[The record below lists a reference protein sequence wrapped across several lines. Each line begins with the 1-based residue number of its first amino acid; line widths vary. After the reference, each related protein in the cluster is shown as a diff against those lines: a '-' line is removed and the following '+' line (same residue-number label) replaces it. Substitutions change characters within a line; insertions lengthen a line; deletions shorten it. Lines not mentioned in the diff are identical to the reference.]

1 MTILE
6 FFLLT
11 HLYTVKFFLFVLVVI
26 GVLPNLIKSNLERQ
40 ILWSRIGFYLFW
52 AGWTMVVFSGLLI
65 FAIEQGQ
72 MKIAVL
78 MMIAAS
84 ALLAFLDIFRARKLK
99 KIWLEKESGLRLS
112 NGIVFVEILV
122 VITVTLF
129 ALKV

>member
-40 ILWSRIGFYLFW
+40 ILWSRVGFYLFW
-52 AGWTMVVFSGLLI
+52 AAWTMVVFSGLLI

-72 MKIAVL
+72 MKVAVL

>member
-40 ILWSRIGFYLFW
+40 ILWSRVGFYLFW
-52 AGWTMVVFSGLLI
+52 AAWTMVVFSGLLI
-65 FAIEQGQ
+65 FAIERGQ
-72 MKIAVL
+72 MKAAVL

>member
-40 ILWSRIGFYLFW
+40 ILWSRVGFYLFW

-65 FAIEQGQ
+65 FAIERGQ
-72 MKIAVL
+72 MKAAVL